1 VRARPRQRRA
11 LSALTWCIKGSSSG
25 FKLDHHNVFFE
36 SNYPDEFHTIFEK
49 RDVPAKPTVYLCAQ
63 DRGPNGSLNGSERLM
78 MLVNAP
84 ADGDQQTWAD
94 DDVAR
99 IRDNA
104 LSVLERC
111 GLNLSFNDEHC
122 VSTTPTDW
130 HGRFPG
136 SGGSLYGGASHGIW
150 SSFTRPGA
158 RSRLKGL
165 YLSGGSV
172 HPGPGVPMATL
183 SGRLAA
189 RAVVGDTT

>member
-1 VRARPRQRRA
+1 
-11 LSALTWCIKGSSSG
+11 
-25 FKLDHHNVFFE
+25 
-36 SNYPDEFHTIFEK
+36 
-49 RDVPAKPTVYLCAQ
+49 
-63 DRGPNGSLNGSERLM
+63 

-84 ADGDQQTWAD
+84 ADGDKQTWD
-94 DDVAR
+94 KDQIAR
-99 IRDNA
+99 IRDSA
-104 LSVLERC
+104 LAVLNRC
-111 GLNLSFNDEHC
+111 GLTLTFGDSDC

-130 HGRFPG
+130 HGRFPA
-136 SGGSLYGGASHGIW
+136 SGGSLYGGSSHGIW

-189 RAVVGDTT
+189 RAVIRDIG